1 MTADLLAALLI
12 LIGAGAPL
20 AILLAWLA
28 TRGLPGLGLLVGIGQ
43 ANVWWRRT
51 MPWPEGIQED
61 DDVHWH
67 FDSRR
72 EAHDGATIE
81 ESTDGDHPA
90 LRVDPS
96 RVRPSVHVRQ
106 RD

>member
-1 MTADLLAALLI
+1 MTADLVSAILI
-12 LIGAGAPL
+12 LAGAAAPL

-28 TRGLPGLGLLVGIGQ
+28 TRGLPGLGLLVSSGQ

-51 MPWPEGIQED
+51 MPWPQGIQED

-67 FDSRR
+67 FDAGNGSD
-72 EAHDGATIE
+72 DGSTIE
-81 ESTDGDHPA
+81 EPTDGEHA
-90 LRVDPS
+90 TLRVDPS
-96 RVRPSVHVRQ
+96 RVRPNVHVRQ

>member
-1 MTADLLAALLI
+1 MDLIGTVLI

-43 ANVWWRRT
+43 ADAWWRSS
-51 MPWPEGIQED
+51 MPWPTGIQED
-61 DDVHWH
+61 DDVRWH
-67 FDSRR
+67 F
-72 EAHDGATIE
+72 HDGNGPDEASTIE
-81 ESTDGDHPA
+81 ESTDWAHVA

>member
-1 MTADLLAALLI
+1 MTADLLSAI
-12 LIGAGAPL
+12 LVLAGAAAPF

-28 TRGLPGLGLLVGIGQ
+28 TRGLPGLGLLVGNGQ

-61 DDVHWH
+61 NDVHWH
-67 FDSRR
+67 FD
-72 EAHDGATIE
+72 ATSGSDDAAIIE
-81 ESTDGDHPA
+81 ESGEGERAA